1 LQAGELEQRD
11 AMCWQLLRQLAALD
25 ASSEAVVTELL
36 SVVVKE
42 EVGVGQ

>member
-11 AMCWQLLRQLAALD
+11 DMCWQLLRQLAALD
-25 ASSEAVVTELL
+25 ASGEAAVKQLL

-42 EVGVGQ
+42 EAGVAQ